1 MSQFA
6 YDPNPAK
13 TIDYRTTKIDEEKL
27 HIWSKDNFYR
37 TSYISAYTNVNLE
50 S

>member
-13 TIDYRTTKIDEEKL
+13 TVDYRTTKITEPTL
-27 HIWSKDNFYR
+27 HTWSKDNFYS
-37 TSYISAYTNVNLE
+37 TSYISAYTNVNFE